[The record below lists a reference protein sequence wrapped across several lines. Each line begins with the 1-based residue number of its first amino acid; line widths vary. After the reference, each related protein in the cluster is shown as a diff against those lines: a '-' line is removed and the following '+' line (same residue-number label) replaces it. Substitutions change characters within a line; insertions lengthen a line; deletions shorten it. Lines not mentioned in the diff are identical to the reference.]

1 MDTARL
7 LAFSASFFLIALS
20 PGLCMT
26 LAMSLGISIG
36 VRRAL
41 WMMVGEVLGIALVGA
56 AAMLGVA
63 ALLLASP
70 TVFTAFKL
78 GGAAYLLWTAW
89 RSWHAAPAALGAAS
103 GIQPGPLFAQGFV
116 TAVANPKAWAFQ
128 MALLPPFIDADT
140 PLLPQM
146 AVLLG
151 LMVVIEFA
159 CLLIYAIGGRS
170 LSELLLRRGQAQ
182 WLNRIAACLMVG
194 VAIWLVLG

>member
-1 MDTARL
+1 MDATRL
-7 LAFSASFFLIALS
+7 LAFAGSFFLIALS

-26 LAMSLGISIG
+26 LAMSLGISVG

-56 AAMLGVA
+56 GAMLGVA

-89 RSWHAAPAALGAAS
+89 RSWHAAPTAMGQAQRFTPAA
-103 GIQPGPLFAQGFV
+103 LFAQGFF

-128 MALLPPFIDADT
+128 MALLPPFIDAKA
-140 PLLPQM
+140 PLAPQM
-146 AVLLG
+146 AVLLT
-151 LMVVIEFA
+151 LMVGIEFA
-159 CLLIYAIGGRS
+159 CLLIYASGGRR
-170 LSELLLRRGQAQ
+170 LSEWLLRRGQAQ
-182 WLNRIAACLMVG
+182 WLHRVAAVLMVG
-194 VAIWLVLG
+194 VAVWLVLS